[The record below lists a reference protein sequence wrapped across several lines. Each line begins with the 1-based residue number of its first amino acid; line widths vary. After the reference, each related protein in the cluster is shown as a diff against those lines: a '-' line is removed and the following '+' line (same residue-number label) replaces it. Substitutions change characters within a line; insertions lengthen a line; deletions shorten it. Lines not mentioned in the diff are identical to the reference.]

1 MQVFVA
7 RLNIDHFRQMI
18 AAEADSKKLEI
29 LRRLLT
35 EEEMKLARLLGRVA
49 ALP

>member
-7 RLNIDHFRQMI
+7 RLNVDHFRQMI
-18 AAEADSKKLEI
+18 AAETDSKKLEI
-29 LRRLLT
+29 LRRLLA

-49 ALP
+49 A